1 MAHFLYHATDAA
13 GKLIKGS
20 LEAKDR
26 DSLVDKL
33 HEMGYFPVRIGSSSD
48 EKKEARKNS
57 GFTLLRRKASAN
69 LVVGFTQELSD
80 MLESGLALD
89 RSLSILAELEKNDA
103 FKKVIIE
110 VHKDIQAGEPFADA
124 LEKHPHLFSEIYINT
139 VRAGEAGGSLEIV
152 LSRLKKFIEDAR
164 RLKEDIKSAL
174 IYPMLLILVGGSAVA
189 LMLMVFIPKFSV
201 ILEDMGGVMPLPTQI
216 LLNISGTL
224 TRFWPLIIILIAASL
239 LGFKA
244 ILKTEEGRVKF
255 DRLKLRIPLF
265 GPILR
270 KAAVSRFSRTLGAL
284 MQGGLPILESLKIA
298 VRTIGNSYMTREI
311 SPAIDGVRRGRG
323 LTEPLKETSS
333 FPALAIH
340 MLAVGEETGKLDET
354 LIRLS
359 DKYDRDVGTAVK
371 RLLSLLEPVIILVMA
386 VLVGFVVISLMLAVF
401 SLNDMPM

>member
-1 MAHFLYHATDAA
+1 MAQFLYHATDAA
-13 GKLIKGS
+13 GKFVKGS

-33 HEMGYFPVRIGSSSD
+33 HEMGYFPIRIGSSAD
-48 EKKEARKNS
+48 EKNAARKRG
-57 GFTLLRRKASAN
+57 GFSLFKRKASAH

-80 MLESGLALD
+80 MLEAGLALD
-89 RSLSILAELEKNDA
+89 RSLSILAELERNEA
-103 FKKVIIE
+103 FKQIIIE
-110 VHKDIQAGEPFADA
+110 VHKDIQAGETFADA
-124 LEKHPHLFSEIYINT
+124 LDKHPQLFSEIYINT

-164 RLKEDIKSAL
+164 KLKEDIKSAL
-174 IYPMLLILVGGSAVA
+174 IYPALLVLVGGSAVA
-189 LMLMVFIPKFSV
+189 LMLLVFIPKFSV
-201 ILEDMGGVMPLPTQI
+201 ILEDMGGAMPLPTQI

-224 TRFWPLIIILIAASL
+224 TRFWPVILILIVASVFA
-239 LGFKA
+239 FKA
-244 ILKTEEGRVKF
+244 TQKTEKGRVKF
-255 DRLKLRIPLF
+255 DRFKLRIPLF
-265 GPILR
+265 GPILK

-298 VRTIGNSYMTREI
+298 VRTVGNNYMTRMI
-311 SPAIDGVRRGRG
+311 TPAIDGVRRGRG
-323 LTEPLKETSS
+323 LTEPLKETSV
-333 FPALAIH
+333 FPPLAIH

-371 RLLSLLEPVIILVMA
+371 RLLSLLEPAIILVMA
-386 VLVGFVVISLMLAVF
+386 VIVGFVVISLMLAVF